1 MEQGSFIVLE
11 GVDGAGTTTHTRE
24 LAQRLK
30 TRGVSQFTTAEPSS
44 GPIGS
49 LLRQTLTGRMVRSA
63 AAGAGAQPPA
73 WNTMALLFA
82 ADRLD
87 HVESEIVPQL
97 REGVT
102 VISDRYYH
110 SSVAYQSVT
119 GGGVE
124 AIAWIRDLNRYA
136 RRPDLTIVLDV
147 PAEVAAERRSRRRGN
162 AEIFDA
168 DDIQRQLCA
177 FYLTL
182 ERYFPSERIVH
193 VDAIGSM
200 EEVRERIGREVDRLR
215 G

>member
-1 MEQGSFIVLE
+1 MTFGPLIVLE

-30 TRGVSQFTTAEPSS
+30 ASGRAVHATAEPSS

-49 LLRQTLTGRMVRSA
+49 LLRQTLTGRMVASA
-63 AAGAGAQPPA
+63 DAGGRAPA

-87 HVESEIVPQL
+87 HCESEVVPNL

-119 GGGVE
+119 GGGLE
-124 AIAWIRDLNRYA
+124 AIDWIVGLNRYA
-136 RRPDLTIVLDV
+136 HRPDLTIVLDV
-147 PAEVAAERRSRRRGN
+147 PAEVAAERRHRRRGQ
-162 AEIFDA
+162 AELFDSDA
-168 DDIQRQLCA
+168 IQERLCA
-177 FYLTL
+177 FYRTL
-182 ERYFPSERIVH
+182 ERHFPGEHIVH
-193 VDAIGSM
+193 VDAVG
-200 EEVRERIGREVDRLR
+200 EVAEVAERILR
-215 G
+215 AALTR

>member
-1 MEQGSFIVLE
+1 L
-11 GVDGAGTTTHTRE
+11 
-24 LAQRLK
+24 
-30 TRGVSQFTTAEPSS
+30 
-44 GPIGS
+44 
-49 LLRQTLTGRMVRSA
+49 VRRA

-73 WNTMALLFA
+73 WNTLALLYA

-87 HVESEIVPQL
+87 HCESEILPQL
-97 REGVT
+97 REGAT

-124 AIAWIRDLNRYA
+124 AITWIRDLNRYA

-147 PAEVAAERRSRRRGN
+147 SAELAAERRSRRRG
-162 AEIFDA
+162 ATEIFDA
-168 DDIQRQLCA
+168 DEIQRQLCS

-182 ERYFPSERIVH
+182 ERYFPGERIVH
-193 VDAIGSM
+193 VDAAGTV